1 MGVYDTLCLALLIIQ
16 EGTTFWSHE
25 ANDSFSLPV
34 FKPIIEPIY
43 ELVYTGSAFMT
54 VLLTLERYLKI
65 VHTHK
70 SEKWCTN
77 KRILGWILCA
87 SIFALLLNIPYFMA
101 YTWDKNGDAQFSDF
115 GRSSQF
121 FINYE
126 SWGYFIFRFL
136 CPWVLLVV
144 LSTLVIIKVSCNLHI
159 KILVDCC
166 INVEIMNFSN
176 LYCYVCIYLAI

>member
-1 MGVYDTLCLALLIIQ
+1 MLFLIGLGVYDTLCLVLLIIQ

-34 FKPIIEPIY
+34 FKPVIQPIY

-77 KRILGWILCA
+77 KRIIGWILFA
-87 SIFALLLNIPYFMA
+87 SIFALILNIPYYMA
-101 YTWDKNGDAQFSDF
+101 YNWDENGNAQLSDF
-115 GRSSQF
+115 GLSSKF

-126 SWGYFIFRFL
+126 NWGYFIFRFL
-136 CPWVLLVV
+136 FPWLLLVV
-144 LSTLVIIKVSCNLHI
+144 LSTLVVVKVSCNLHNT
-159 KILVDCC
+159 IL
-166 INVEIMNFSN
+166 EPK
-176 LYCYVCIYLAI
+176 A